1 MQTWPVGIGR
11 AVHDTIDST
20 NLEAVRQLEN
30 GAGPM
35 WVLAHEQTAG
45 IGRRGRAWSTT
56 SGNFAATYLMPLRGA
71 LKDASLFSFVA
82 ALALRDALVAAGVS
96 SDRVGLKWPN
106 DVLLDGGKLAG
117 ILLQTA
123 GQPTSHLCVGI
134 GVNLVSAPPAES
146 LDENAMTPRALGP
159 DGGLALSPE
168 DFLDYLAPAFALR
181 EAQLLEQGFSATRT
195 DWLASAARLG
205 EIITARTP
213 TNSTSGIFE
222 TVDEDGAV
230 ILNTSDGLRSFHA
243 ADIFF
248 EKG

>member
-20 NLEAVRQLEN
+20 NLEAARQLEK

-45 IGRRGRAWSTT
+45 IGRRGRTWSTT
-56 SGNFAATYLMPLRGA
+56 SGNFAATYLMPLRGE

-82 ALALRDALVAAGVS
+82 ALALRDALIAADVDG
-96 SDRVGLKWPN
+96 DRVSLKWPN

-123 GQPTSHLCVGI
+123 GQPTSHLCIGI

-146 LDENAMTPRALGP
+146 LDENAMTPRALAS
-159 DGGLALSPE
+159 DAGLKISAT
-168 DFLDYLAPAFALR
+168 DFLDYLAPAFSLR
-181 EAQLLEQGFSATRT
+181 EAQLLDRGFSATRS
-195 DWLASAARLG
+195 DWLATAARLG

-213 TNSTSGIFE
+213 NSSTSGIFE

-230 ILNTSDGLRSFHA
+230 ILNTSEGLRTFHA